1 MLKKYK
7 PNGEVEFRTVYFNST
22 TKAVTNH
29 KLSLHKSFQE
39 ILNRNDNWINE
50 GSGQIAKLIEFQHI
64 KISTYRPLLGS
75 YQIKLPAELKCPKK

>member
-29 KLSLHKSFQE
+29 KLSLDKSFQE

-50 GSGQIAKLIEFQHI
+50 GSG
-64 KISTYRPLLGS
+64 
-75 YQIKLPAELKCPKK
+75 